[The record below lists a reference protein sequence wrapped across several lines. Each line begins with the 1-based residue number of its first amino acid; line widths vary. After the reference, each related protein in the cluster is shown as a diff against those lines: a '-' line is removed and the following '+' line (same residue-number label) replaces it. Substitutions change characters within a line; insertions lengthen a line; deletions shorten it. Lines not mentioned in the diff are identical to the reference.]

1 MRHEEKVAYFE
12 KILRERGYRI
22 PDAIPPVWR
31 LLWRLGF
38 KTPPPC
44 FLPFMI
50 GVLIAGLPFGCFWG
64 MIMWFIF
71 WGNQGVSAALALGSV
86 VMTGLLFGLFRAIF
100 WFLQSK
106 KLQLQDWDSF
116 PYDV

>member
-1 MRHEEKVAYFE
+1 MRHEEKVVYFE
-12 KILRERGYRI
+12 RMLRERGYRI
-22 PDAIPPVWR
+22 SDAIPPVWR

-38 KTPPPC
+38 KMPLPC

-64 MIMWFIF
+64 IIMWFIF
-71 WGNQGVSAALALGSV
+71 WGNQGVSAALALSSV

-106 KLQLQDWDSF
+106 KLQLHDWDSF